1 MEPGAHDANANRP
14 EGEPTTRP
22 ASPRARQ
29 VARVALRG
37 ALLLA
42 GVASFSIAIR
52 GLIAPNHLL
61 SGGVTGAALLFNN
74 LLGVPVGLTVVAL
87 NVPIFVLGFRDAGR
101 AFAILSAA
109 SVVGFWL
116 LVDFVPIEP
125 LTDDPLLAAVF
136 GGVLGGIG
144 SSLTL
149 RAGGSL
155 GGFDILGVVVN
166 RRFSL
171 GLGEVLLALNGVLV
185 IAAGFTSTAELAMYT
200 LVGIFTTGWT
210 VDALQAPRPRKA
222 FLIVASRPEPIR
234 ERVLR
239 QMHRGVTIIPVMGG
253 YAGEDRTALL
263 CVVTRP
269 ELRELADIVQAED
282 PDAFVVVLEAG
293 EVMGRFRGYSRR
305 AAMRRLGQTLRP
317 RDSDAS

>member
-1 MEPGAHDANANRP
+1 MRTDPPDPPGHGARS
-14 EGEPTTRP
+14 RQIL
-22 ASPRARQ
+22 RA
-29 VARVALRG
+29 VLRT

-61 SGGVTGAALLFNN
+61 SGGVTGAALLLNR
-74 LLGVPVGLTVVAL
+74 LLGLPVGLTVVAL
-87 NVPIFVLGFRDAGR
+87 NIPIFVLGFRDAGR
-101 AFAILSAA
+101 TFAILSAA
-109 SVVGFWL
+109 GVLGFWL
-116 LVDFVPIEP
+116 LVDFVPIGP

-171 GLGEVLLALNGVLV
+171 GVGEVLLALNGVLV
-185 IAAGFTSTAELAMYT
+185 IAAGFTATAELAMYT
-200 LVGIFTTGWT
+200 LVGIFATGWT
-210 VDALQAPRPRKA
+210 LDALQTPRPRKA
-222 FLIVASRPEPIR
+222 FMVVTSRPEPIR
-234 ERVLR
+234 ARVLR
-239 QMHRGVTIIPVMGG
+239 QMNRGITIIPVTGG

-282 PDAFVVVLEAG
+282 PAAFVVVLEAS
-293 EVMGRFRGYSRR
+293 EVMGRFRGYDSR
-305 AAMRRLGQTLRP
+305 AAMRRLAQSLPP
-317 RDSDAS
+317 RESDPT

>member
-1 MEPGAHDANANRP
+1 MRSEAPDLPGNSM
-14 EGEPTTRP
+14 G
-22 ASPRARQ
+22 PRQ
-29 VARVALRG
+29 ILREVFRTV
-37 ALLLA
+37 LLLA

-61 SGGVTGAALLFNN
+61 SGGVTGAALLMNR
-74 LLGVPVGLTVVAL
+74 LLDLPVGLTVVAL
-87 NVPIFVLGFRDAGR
+87 NIPIFILGFRDAGR
-101 AFAILSAA
+101 TFAILSAA
-109 SVVGFWL
+109 GVIGFWL
-116 LVDFVPIEP
+116 LVDFVPIGP

-171 GLGEVLLALNGVLV
+171 GVGEVLLALNGVLV
-185 IAAGFTSTAELAMYT
+185 VAAGFTATAELAMYT
-200 LVGIFTTGWT
+200 LVGIFATGWT
-210 VDALQAPRPRKA
+210 IDALQRPRPRKA
-222 FLIVASRPEPIR
+222 FLMVTSRPGPIR

-239 QMHRGVTIIPVMGG
+239 QMNRGITIIPVTGG

-282 PDAFVVVLEAG
+282 PAAFVVVLEAS
-293 EVMGRFRGYSRR
+293 EVMGRFRGYDSR
-305 AAMRRLGQTLRP
+305 AAMRRLGQTLPP
-317 RDSDAS
+317 RDPDPS